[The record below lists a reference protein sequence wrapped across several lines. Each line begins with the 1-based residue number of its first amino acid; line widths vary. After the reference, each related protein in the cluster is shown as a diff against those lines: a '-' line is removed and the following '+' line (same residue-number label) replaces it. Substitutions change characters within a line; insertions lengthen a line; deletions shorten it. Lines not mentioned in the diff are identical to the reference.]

1 MSTETPTK
9 SEVLAEIHK
18 QGAVVA
24 TDRPEPLPPTERDA
38 RLETERELAFARLRA
53 FTAHHDSK
61 RHWSFFMMVVI
72 GGLIAFQA
80 FLLVMV
86 GTGLWDFTK
95 YEWLL
100 PLLLVQNLAQII
112 GLAHVA
118 VKALF
123 DSFKE

>member
-9 SEVLAEIHK
+9 SEVLAEIEK
-18 QGAVVA
+18 QGSVVA
-24 TDRPEPLPPTERDA
+24 TDRPEPPPPTEQDSTA
-38 RLETERELAFARLRA
+38 ETERELAFARLRA
-53 FTAHHDSK
+53 FNSHHDSK
-61 RHWSFFMMVVI
+61 RDWSRFMMLVI

-80 FLLVMV
+80 ILLVKV
-86 GTGLWDFTK
+86 GTGEWDFTK

-100 PLLLVQNLAQII
+100 PLLLVQNLAQIV